1 MYSTLIYLPFLIL
14 DINLDA
20 IPSSL
25 LYTYYISLQVI
36 FVASLIFIYRKDLT
50 KDGKDFKENWKKYL
64 KTGFNYWIT
73 GLIVM
78 IISNII
84 IGSLSPV
91 SLPENE
97 QAIRDVL
104 KVSPFFII
112 ITSIIMA
119 PIIEELIFRKAIREA
134 VKNKILYITIS
145 GLIFGAFHILG
156 AAQSLYSWLYIIP
169 YAALG
174 VSFAYTYIKT
184 DNIYSSGRL

>member
-1 MYSTLIYLPFLIL
+1 M
-14 DINLDA
+14 
-20 IPSSL
+20 
-25 LYTYYISLQVI
+25 QVI

-184 DNIYSSGRL
+184 DNIYSSMCLHSFHNFITIIQLLLLYIGG